1 MVMLMFS
8 AVWLPLVQLNRDA
21 VVLRSKIHEMSE
33 DNFRLMAELMS
44 YQKRY
49 NELLR
54 DTLKEKKHHVSD
66 ALLQLEFFR

>member
-1 MVMLMFS
+1 MLMFS

>member
-1 MVMLMFS
+1 M
-8 AVWLPLVQLNRDA
+8 
-21 VVLRSKIHEMSE
+21 LRSKIHEVSE
-33 DNFRLMAELMS
+33 DNFHLMAELME

-66 ALLQLEFFR
+66 AVLQLEFLKLDAV